1 MDFDPFGYD
10 DFVEATRIDVA
21 QDEDRFF
28 DPDGITEPESLEEVE
43 EHDF

>member
-28 DPDGITEPESLEEVE
+28 DPDGITEPELEEVLDD
-43 EHDF
+43 DF